1 MDVLCIY
8 RLKNFVHCRNRR
20 TFASSIRQKDNIKKE
35 KEERKFIMMITL
47 ATLAIIAISIAKAVK
62 VNNELNLNSK

>member
-1 MDVLCIY
+1 
-8 RLKNFVHCRNRR
+8 
-20 TFASSIRQKDNIKKE
+20 
-35 KEERKFIMMITL
+35 MMITL